1 MDTTIT
7 IPVPPELA
15 ERYNQVS
22 DSERARI
29 QTLLQQEL
37 NALLDTGADDLLD
50 LMRLIGERA
59 QARGLTSDILQDLLR
74 DDE

>member
-7 IPVPPELA
+7 IPVPPERV

-22 DSERARI
+22 ESERAKI
-29 QTLLQQEL
+29 QTALQQEL
-37 NALLDTGADDLLD
+37 NVLLDAGNDDLLD

-59 QARGLTSDILQDLLR
+59 QARGLTSDILQDLLS
-74 DDE
+74 

>member
-22 DSERARI
+22 ESERAKI
-29 QTLLQQEL
+29 QTALQHEL
-37 NALLDTGADDLLD
+37 NALLDADNDDLLD

-59 QARGLTSDILQDLLR
+59 QARGLTPEILEDLLS

>member
-37 NALLDTGADDLLD
+37 NALLDTDTDDLLD

-59 QARGLTSDILQDLLR
+59 QARGLTPDILQDLLR